1 MVKYK
6 LTVQYVGT
14 RFSGWQVQKERR
26 TVQASLKEA
35 VKRVTGETA
44 SVVGAGRTD
53 AGVHAL
59 AQVAHLRLETAL
71 PTRRLQRALNGVLPP
86 DIRVKR
92 LVRVPLGFH
101 AQKDAVKKQ
110 YLYRIANDPVLSPFL
125 KGFVCHVFPRLD
137 VAAMDT
143 AAREFEGRHDFTAFA
158 ASTTTVKDR
167 HRTVFRSRVT
177 RKGTE
182 IRYEVEADGFLHHMV
197 RNMAG
202 TLIEVGTGKR
212 QPEDI
217 SRILHSGDR
226 RQAGMTAPPEGL
238 YLVKVWY
245 RAPRTPV
252 SAGSTL

>member
-6 LTVQYVGT
+6 LTIQYLGT
-14 RFSGWQVQKERR
+14 RFSGWQIQKDRK
-26 TVQASLKEA
+26 TVQQTLKEA
-35 VKRVTGETA
+35 VTRVTGETA

-59 AQVAHLRLETAL
+59 EQVAHLRLESSMPA
-71 PTRRLQRALNGVLPP
+71 RRLQRALNGVLPA

-92 LVRVPLGFH
+92 LARVSLVFH
-101 AQKDAVKKQ
+101 AQKDAVKKR
-110 YLYRIANDPVLSPFL
+110 YVYRIVNDQVLSPFL
-125 KGFVCHVFPRLD
+125 KGLVCHIFPKLD
-137 VAAMDT
+137 VEAMDA
-143 AAREFEGRHDFTAFA
+143 AARLFEGRHDFTAFA

-167 HRTVFRSRVT
+167 HRTVFRSQV
-177 RKGTE
+177 RKRGTE

-212 QPEDI
+212 QVADI
-217 SRILHSGDR
+217 GRILESGDR
-226 RQAGMTAPPEGL
+226 RQAGVTAPPEGL
-238 YLVKVWY
+238 YLAKVWY
-245 RAPRTPV
+245 GKPKTRL